1 MQDTNTTST
10 EFTPGVRLI
19 RRNRQIVTWSAGK
32 IEKAVRCAFAE
43 LGLDS
48 SPAIHIAAAVTT
60 RVKEE
65 GNACVGIEDVQDMV
79 QEELMRQG
87 HYPVAAHY
95 ILYRAERARHRTEMV
110 DGETSPLPS
119 EITIGSPGGNEPYNP
134 VELRRRIAFAR
145 TGLDLCLPPKEIER
159 ELLRSVGTVM
169 TRKDLDATIIL
180 NAKTLIE
187 KDADFGKFA
196 GRILLTFIYE
206 EVLDWSILRDGF
218 GKLKKAHRAGFAAYL
233 ARGVEVGRIDPALVG
248 RYDVDAMAKALDP
261 SADLDFDYLGVQT
274 LYDRYLLVD
283 KTDGEHVRLETP
295 QFFWMRVAMGL
306 FKEED
311 ERVKTLN
318 PLGFKHGTLP
328 ETRHAETYA
337 VQLYNLYKSRRFCS
351 STPTLFNSGT
361 PHSQLSSCY
370 ISVVDDNIESIFQR
384 GIADSAYMAKF
395 AGGLGGSWTNVR
407 GTGSHI
413 KGTNGESQGVIPF
426 FKVYNDMLNAVNQCF
441 VPGTLIHTSRGIL
454 PIEEVNALDAVL
466 TEAGTYSM
474 VEDAMVYKQED
485 PMVSLRLKHSSGPLL
500 VTAGHPV
507 YAIKNVTYA
516 QNVARTL
523 GQLKRGALTADWVE
537 AGELRRND
545 CVGIAIPS
553 GFVDVEDFTEAKCLL
568 YGAML
573 GNGHICKDRNEAGIN
588 CNKETGFE
596 LLATARGILKDLQV
610 PFWEN
615 ELHGSCV
622 QIKWTHIPD
631 VFGFDRD
638 DLYNAEDFKR
648 IHPRLTHLPLNKA
661 AWLIEGML
669 KTDGNVSRGKEVTFS
684 TASSEL
690 GEGLRYQVLRLGAP
704 THAYTRVRDMDH
716 TGTRRDGS
724 TFRMEGVSYEM
735 KVSVPMIKPL
745 ADLMGVP
752 ALTKFN
758 WFAWQGKLFTRV
770 KSTESSAYR
779 GQVHDLKVDG
789 PESYCTVDALVHNG
803 GKRRGSGCNYLE
815 TWHNDLEDFMEL
827 RKNVGD
833 DRRRCHEMNTA
844 HWIPDLFMKR
854 MEARQDWSY
863 FRSNEVPDLH
873 DLYGKAFEQR
883 YAEYEVLA
891 AAGKIWS
898 KVVPAVEVWKLM
910 LKSVFETG
918 HPWLTFKDPCNVRS
932 PQDHV
937 GVIHSSNLCCMTADQ
952 RVVTSR
958 GILTVGEMYAQTL
971 ANPRPSDRDYMVQG
985 RRDIASASAM
995 LLPRPDA
1002 PIVKIKTR
1010 EGYSHKVTP
1019 DHKVWVKDVGW
1030 IEAQNLVPGD
1040 KLEIQQREGMWG
1052 GGDAKQLA
1060 FVAGLVAGD
1069 GGIGD
1074 TAYIDITEGK
1084 TMQLREMI
1092 EENVAFAMRGYGTE
1106 VFGDNAPVPSSAA
1119 PTFSDSPPS
1128 ETNGV
1133 AKARLNSAALKR
1145 LLALHGMTAESK
1157 TRVPEFVW
1165 KGDRQVVGHYLA
1177 GLLVTDA
1184 TIQSNEELTT
1194 IQLGSV
1200 DLVHLEEVQILLANM
1215 GVKCSIRQMRA
1226 AGKHLMPANN
1236 GSGELKEYDCQAMHR
1251 LLITSQTACRIVESY
1266 TKFGELRGHE
1276 QFLSNLVHKAGYKQK
1291 LWATFEGLEELPNED
1306 AFCLTV
1312 ANEDHDWTVNGMIT
1326 KNTEI
1331 TLNTSPEEIAV
1342 CNLGSV
1348 VIEEHLTDTGE
1359 IDHTKLKE
1367 TVTLAVRA
1375 LDNVIDIN
1383 FYPVPATATSNS
1395 RHRPIGLGMM
1405 GLQNALHKK
1414 GLAFA
1419 SQEAVEFND
1428 EIAEAIAYYAYL
1440 ASSQLAK
1447 EKGTYSTYEGSK
1459 WSRGILPQDT
1469 IDLLQ
1474 EEREIPIDTPRGSRM
1489 DWAPVREHIA
1499 VHGMRNSNVMAIA
1512 PTATISNIMATTPCI
1527 EPNYKNLFVKSNM
1540 SGDFTVLS
1548 VTLVRE
1554 LKALGLWGQEMLDQL
1569 KYYDGELADIPNIPE
1584 DVKRRHATVFGVPY
1598 EFVID
1603 AAARRQ
1609 KWIDQSQSVN
1619 LFLPEPDMKVL
1630 SRMYRYAW
1638 SCGLKTTYYL
1648 RTLGASGIEKSTI
1661 DAGKALRGLVA
1672 ESAPESACSLEARMR
1687 GEVCESCQ

>member
-1 MQDTNTTST
+1 M
-10 EFTPGVRLI
+10 
-19 RRNRQIVTWSAGK
+19 
-32 IEKAVRCAFAE
+32 
-43 LGLDS
+43 
-48 SPAIHIAAAVTT
+48 
-60 RVKEE
+60 
-65 GNACVGIEDVQDMV
+65 
-79 QEELMRQG
+79 
-87 HYPVAAHY
+87 
-95 ILYRAERARHRTEMV
+95 
-110 DGETSPLPS
+110 
-119 EITIGSPGGNEPYNP
+119 
-134 VELRRRIAFAR
+134 
-145 TGLDLCLPPKEIER
+145 
-159 ELLRSVGTVM
+159 
-169 TRKDLDATIIL
+169 
-180 NAKTLIE
+180 
-187 KDADFGKFA
+187 
-196 GRILLTFIYE
+196 
-206 EVLDWSILRDGF
+206 
-218 GKLKKAHRAGFAAYL
+218 
-233 ARGVEVGRIDPALVG
+233 
-248 RYDVDAMAKALDP
+248 
-261 SADLDFDYLGVQT
+261 
-274 LYDRYLLVD
+274 
-283 KTDGEHVRLETP
+283 
-295 QFFWMRVAMGL
+295 
-306 FKEED
+306 
-311 ERVKTLN
+311 
-318 PLGFKHGTLP
+318 
-328 ETRHAETYA
+328 
-337 VQLYNLYKSRRFCS
+337 
-351 STPTLFNSGT
+351 
-361 PHSQLSSCY
+361 
-370 ISVVDDNIESIFQR
+370 
-384 GIADSAYMAKF
+384 
-395 AGGLGGSWTNVR
+395 
-407 GTGSHI
+407 
-413 KGTNGESQGVIPF
+413 
-426 FKVYNDMLNAVNQCF
+426 
-441 VPGTLIHTSRGIL
+441 
-454 PIEEVNALDAVL
+454 
-466 TEAGTYSM
+466 
-474 VEDAMVYKQED
+474 
-485 PMVSLRLKHSSGPLL
+485 
-500 VTAGHPV
+500 
-507 YAIKNVTYA
+507 
-516 QNVARTL
+516 
-523 GQLKRGALTADWVE
+523 
-537 AGELRRND
+537 
-545 CVGIAIPS
+545 
-553 GFVDVEDFTEAKCLL
+553 
-568 YGAML
+568 
-573 GNGHICKDRNEAGIN
+573 
-588 CNKETGFE
+588 
-596 LLATARGILKDLQV
+596 
-610 PFWEN
+610 
-615 ELHGSCV
+615 
-622 QIKWTHIPD
+622 
-631 VFGFDRD
+631 FGFDRD

-684 TASSEL
+684 TASAEL

-789 PESYCTVDALVHNG
+789 PASYCTVDALVHNG

-932 PQDHV
+932 PQDHY
-937 GVIHSSNLCCMTADQ
+937 GVIHSSNLC
-952 RVVTSR
+952 
-958 GILTVGEMYAQTL
+958 
-971 ANPRPSDRDYMVQG
+971 
-985 RRDIASASAM
+985 
-995 LLPRPDA
+995 
-1002 PIVKIKTR
+1002 
-1010 EGYSHKVTP
+1010 
-1019 DHKVWVKDVGW
+1019 
-1030 IEAQNLVPGD
+1030 
-1040 KLEIQQREGMWG
+1040 
-1052 GGDAKQLA
+1052 
-1060 FVAGLVAGD
+1060 
-1069 GGIGD
+1069 
-1074 TAYIDITEGK
+1074 
-1084 TMQLREMI
+1084 
-1092 EENVAFAMRGYGTE
+1092 
-1106 VFGDNAPVPSSAA
+1106 
-1119 PTFSDSPPS
+1119 
-1128 ETNGV
+1128 
-1133 AKARLNSAALKR
+1133 
-1145 LLALHGMTAESK
+1145 
-1157 TRVPEFVW
+1157 
-1165 KGDRQVVGHYLA
+1165 
-1177 GLLVTDA
+1177 
-1184 TIQSNEELTT
+1184 
-1194 IQLGSV
+1194 
-1200 DLVHLEEVQILLANM
+1200 
-1215 GVKCSIRQMRA
+1215 
-1226 AGKHLMPANN
+1226 
-1236 GSGELKEYDCQAMHR
+1236 
-1251 LLITSQTACRIVESY
+1251 
-1266 TKFGELRGHE
+1266 
-1276 QFLSNLVHKAGYKQK
+1276 
-1291 LWATFEGLEELPNED
+1291 
-1306 AFCLTV
+1306 
-1312 ANEDHDWTVNGMIT
+1312 
-1326 KNTEI
+1326 TEI
-1331 TLNTSPEEIAV
+1331 TLVTNSEEIAV